1 VSNTLNELAKTITPG
16 ELTLAA
22 AQSPFDALETGRILE
37 PVVQPPQDD
46 LASRADLIALDSPFF
61 AESAKEESADAD
73 FKAAW
78 DSMESAN
85 VRGWC
90 EASLDMIVRL
100 LQSLQYRMRVIAT
113 DQPPFEGELKVLVQ
127 ASPQQYATLRLR
139 EGEDESCLWR
149 LRCDDLELR
158 TSIKRLMDDI

>member
-1 VSNTLNELAKTITPG
+1 MFFWSDL
-16 ELTLAA
+16 
-22 AQSPFDALETGRILE
+22 
-37 PVVQPPQDD
+37 VQ
-46 LASRADLIALDSPFF
+46 ASRVDLIALDSPFI
-61 AESAKEESADAD
+61 AEPTKEESIDAD

-78 DSMESAN
+78 DSMENGN

-113 DQPPFEGELKVLVQ
+113 DQPPFEGPCGSCRNIRLLISAISAGELKVLVQ
-127 ASPQQYATLRLR
+127 GPGPGEYATMRLR

-158 TSIKRLMDDI
+158 SSIKRLIEDISS